1 MCGICGKV
9 YYDRSRPAQREGL
22 AKMCYT
28 LLHRGPDE
36 QRVVTRGQVGLASA
50 RLAIIDVEG
59 GHQPL
64 SNEDGTV
71 WIAYNGEVYNFPQ
84 LRAQLQRAGHRF
96 ATDSDTETLVH
107 LYEERGDDFVCSLN
121 GMFALAIWDEREQRL
136 VLARDHL
143 GIKPLYYAQLTDR
156 LVFGSEI
163 KALLADGIDNE
174 IDPLALHDYLSL
186 NYVPG
191 PRTIFSTVRK
201 LLPGHILTFEAASQ
215 TLAERPRMDIRRFW
229 DLPRPEAR
237 TPRLRSSGDLEKSLL
252 TLLREAVHDQMISDV
267 PIGAFLSGGLDSSIV
282 VALMSEV
289 SDRPVQT
296 FSVGF
301 QEQSYN
307 ELPYARI
314 VAERFNTD
322 HHELVLEPGAHEV
335 VTAMID
341 YFDEPFADWSAV
353 AVYAVSQLAAR
364 HVKVAL
370 SGDGGDEVFGG
381 YYTYQADK
389 LAAYYRRLPK
399 FLGASLIPGLVDLI
413 PVSDRKVSLEFKLK
427 RFVHGGSLPPLAA
440 HFAWKDFLSEEMK
453 ARLYS
458 PGSLDGVQLRPSVA
472 TMQEYYDAY
481 PTPDLINRLLYVDT
495 KAQLVDDMLT
505 KVDRMS
511 MAHSLEVRVP
521 LLDLRLVEFMACL
534 PGDLKVRHLELKY
547 LLKRVAAGLLPEEI
561 LRRPKAGFHVPIPRW
576 IKTDLGELIDERLA
590 PRAVAD
596 QGLFNPSMVT
606 EMLEAHR
613 RGRRDHSRN
622 IWNLLIFSLWY
633 ERYVGQPA
641 LVSTNR

>member
-9 YYDRSRPAQREGL
+9 YHDAGRPVEREAL
-22 AKMCYT
+22 ATMCDT

-36 QRVVTRGQVGLASA
+36 QGVFVRGQAGIGST
-50 RLAIIDVEG
+50 RLSIIDVEG
-59 GHQPL
+59 GHQPM

-71 WIAYNGEVYNFPQ
+71 WIAFNGEVYNYPQ
-84 LRAQLQRAGHRF
+84 LRERLQRAGHRF
-96 ATDSDTETLVH
+96 ATNSDTETIVH
-107 LYEERGDDFVCSLN
+107 LYEEQGDDFVRSLN
-121 GMFALAIWDEREQRL
+121 GMFALAVWDERKQRL

-143 GIKPLYYAQLTDR
+143 GVKPLFYAELPDR

-163 KALLADGIDNE
+163 KALLADGIDRG
-174 IDPLALHDYLSL
+174 IDPIALHDYLSL

-191 PRTIFSTVRK
+191 PRTIFAAVRK

-215 TLAERPRMDIRRFW
+215 QVTIKKFW
-229 DLPRPEAR
+229 DLPQPQPTES
-237 TPRLRSSGDLEKSLL
+237 RLGVSGDPEETLL
-252 TLLREAVHDQMISDV
+252 SLLREAVHDQMISDV
-267 PIGAFLSGGLDSSIV
+267 PIGAFLSGGLDSSVV
-282 VALMSEV
+282 VALMTEV
-289 SDRPVQT
+289 SDQPVRT

-301 QEQSYN
+301 QERSYN

-314 VAERFNTD
+314 VADRFNTD
-322 HHELVLEPGAHEV
+322 HHELVMAPGAHDI
-335 VTAMID
+335 VTSIID

-353 AVYAVSQLAAR
+353 AVYAVSELASR

-399 FLGASLIPGLVDLI
+399 SIGAAMLPRLVDMI
-413 PVSDRKVSLEFKLK
+413 PASDRKVSLDFKLK
-427 RFVHGGSLPPLAA
+427 RFVHGASLPPLPA

-458 PGSLDGVQLRPSVA
+458 PMDGARGGGPLRPSV
-472 TMQEYYDAY
+472 TVMQEYYDGY
-481 PTPDLINRLLYVDT
+481 PTKDLINRLLYVDT

-521 LLDLRLVEFMACL
+521 LLDVRLVEFMACL
-534 PGDLKVRHLELKY
+534 PADLKVRRLELKY
-547 LLKRVAAGLLPEEI
+547 LLKRVAARLLPPEI

-576 IKTDLGELIDERLA
+576 IKTDLAGLIGERLA
-590 PRAVAD
+590 PQVVTE
-596 QGLFNPSMVT
+596 QGFFDARVVT
-606 EMLEAHR
+606 EMLDAHR

-633 ERYVGQPA
+633 ERYVSGA
-641 LVSTNR
+641 ATATVDR